1 MKRITYL
8 AAIVVGVLA
17 WAAPA
22 HAAAESFTGIVKAVS
37 DSSITVEHGTV
48 STAFTVNGS
57 THLTVKGATA
67 KTKTA
72 RAAGKSGLTVPDAVR
87 VGDQVTVKYAEQ
99 GAGRVASDIHVLVSL
114 ATK

>member
-22 HAAAESFTGIVKAVS
+22 HAAESLTGTVKAVS
-37 DSSITVEHGTV
+37 DSPITVEHGTA
-48 STAFTVNGS
+48 SSSFTVNGK

-67 KTKTA
+67 KTQNA
-72 RAAGKSGLTVPDAVR
+72 RAAGKAGLTVTDAVH
-87 VGDQVTVKYAEQ
+87 VGDQVTVKNAEK
-99 GAGRVASDIHVLVSL
+99 GNERVAADIHVLVSL
-114 ATK
+114 AAK

>member
-37 DSSITVEHGTV
+37 DSSITVERGTA
-48 STAFTVNGS
+48 SSAFRVNAN
-57 THLTVKGATA
+57 THLRVKGATA
-67 KTKTA
+67 KTNNA
-72 RAAGKSGLTVPDAVR
+72 RAAGKAGLTVPDAVH

-99 GAGRVASDIHVLVSL
+99 GHERVAADILVLVSL
-114 ATK
+114 AAK

>member
-22 HAAAESFTGIVKAVS
+22 HAASESFTGTVKAVS
-37 DSSITVEHGTV
+37 GSSITVEHGAV
-48 STAFTVNGS
+48 SSVFAVNGN

-67 KTKTA
+67 KTRDA
-72 RAAGKSGLTVPDAVR
+72 QAAGKSGLTVPDAVR
-87 VGDQVTVKYAEQ
+87 VGDQVTVKYAGQ
-99 GAGRVASDIHVLVSL
+99 GNGRVASDIRVLVSL
-114 ATK
+114 AVK

>member
-22 HAAAESFTGIVKAVS
+22 HAASESFTGTVKAVS
-37 DSSITVEHGTV
+37 DSSITVERGTV
-48 STAFTVNGS
+48 SSVFTVSGD
-57 THLTVKGATA
+57 THLKVSGATA
-67 KTKTA
+67 KTKAA
-72 RAAGKSGLTVPDAVR
+72 RAAGKPGLTVPDAVH

-99 GAGRVASDIHVLVSL
+99 GNGRVASDIHVLVSL
-114 ATK
+114 AVK